1 LSIDIILIDDNQ
13 QHLDT
18 TAQLFN
24 HEGFITKTISHPEI
38 ALEQIA
44 ENPPRLIVLDIMMPG
59 IDGFSLLSK
68 IKNDARTSAIPVVIL
83 SGKVFM
89 PDKKKA
95 IHLGAA
101 KFLTKPIHSSSLLNE
116 LKEVLQESDGRH

>member
-1 LSIDIILIDDNQ
+1 MLIDDNH
-13 QHLDT
+13 QHLET

-24 HEGFITKTISHPEI
+24 HEGYKTKTISHPES

-44 ENPPRLIVLDIMMPG
+44 GDQPRLIVLDIMMPG
-59 IDGFSLLSK
+59 VDGFSLLRA
-68 IKNDARTSAIPVVIL
+68 IKNDVRTSGIPVIIL

-95 IHLGAA
+95 ISLGAA
-101 KFLTKPIHSSSLLNE
+101 KFLTKPIHSDLLLNE
-116 LKEVLQESDGRH
+116 IKEYL